1 MGVAKS
7 LGNAPRR
14 RLCGPAAAVGFLTVV
29 GGAARP
35 DARAAAWF
43 GPVGAAVGLAVG
55 GVWWAAGEAWDPL
68 VAAVLAVAADALL
81 TGLLHLDGLADTA
94 DGLLPPLERARRLA
108 VMSTPDVGAFAV
120 AVVALA
126 LLLRVAALASLAP
139 DPLLVAGL
147 WAAARAAMALT
158 LATVPYARASGLA
171 TAFVPGN
178 APAAPAPVEP
188 GALQA
193 TAASTDGGRAERDG
207 AGGRRRWTGRW
218 GDTLPAVGGV
228 FGGGALAVAGGGWV
242 PGGAAVLGLAVA
254 FAGVVALA
262 RRRLGGFT
270 GDVLGAAGVVGE
282 TVGLLL
288 AAARW

>member
-1 MGVAKS
+1 MRA
-7 LGNAPRR
+7 AIR
-14 RLCGPAAAVGFLTVV
+14 AAVGFLTVV
-29 GGAARP
+29 GGSARP

-43 GPVGAAVGLAVG
+43 APVGAAVGLAVG

-68 VAAVLAVAADALL
+68 VAAVLAVAADAAL

-94 DGLLPPLERARRLA
+94 DGLLPPLERQRRLA
-108 VMSTPDVGAFAV
+108 IMSRADVGAFGV
-120 AVVALA
+120 AVVALT

-147 WAAARAAMALT
+147 WAVARAAMALT
-158 LATVPYARASGLA
+158 LATIPYARATGLA
-171 TAFVPGN
+171 TAFV
-178 APAAPAPVEP
+178 APQPQP
-188 GALQA
+188 
-193 TAASTDGGRAERDG
+193 GGRW
-207 AGGRRRWTGRW
+207 AGVV
-218 GDTLPAVGGV
+218 PAVGGMV
-228 FGGGALAVAGGGWV
+228 GGGALAVGGGGWL
-242 PGGAAVLGLAVA
+242 PGGAAVVGLAVA
-254 FAGVVALA
+254 FAGVVGLA